1 MRGVAAQLD
10 EYERTKLFEKCEDE
24 TIQVMSGV
32 ALGKSEESELE
43 LFEQFTLGEYEDRF
57 EETEEQQ
64 FEALQKSQRRKDRRI
79 FKLKQ
84 IVEVVRAEKLK
95 FSTKDDRLR
104 LVVRLRA
111 KLRPVV
117 NSFQDRY
124 LKLIAAPLY

>member
-1 MRGVAAQLD
+1 
-10 EYERTKLFEKCEDE
+10 
-24 TIQVMSGV
+24 MSGV

-95 FSTKDDRLR
+95 FSTKDDHLR

-111 KLRPVV
+111 NLRPVV